1 LELSQGKWTIKMITT
16 YDNVKLKA
24 NKRVLNQMLEDYIL
38 NLPANYKFMRAT
50 ILDIISVY
58 WNIDL
63 MTNREKNII
72 KDYISYYYFDMDY
85 RIIDID

>member
-1 LELSQGKWTIKMITT
+1 MITT

-85 RIIDID
+85 RIIDIK

>member
-1 LELSQGKWTIKMITT
+1 
-16 YDNVKLKA
+16 
-24 NKRVLNQMLEDYIL
+24 
-38 NLPANYKFMRAT
+38 MRAT

-72 KDYISYYYFDMDY
+72 KDYISYYYFDMNY
-85 RIIDID
+85 YNIDID

>member
-1 LELSQGKWTIKMITT
+1 
-16 YDNVKLKA
+16 
-24 NKRVLNQMLEDYIL
+24 
-38 NLPANYKFMRAT
+38 
-50 ILDIISVY
+50 
-58 WNIDL
+58 